1 MAIPERP
8 EPLDPGVEAAAEA
21 GDVAAMRQLGQ
32 YLYACGSADR
42 AEPWLLAAA
51 EAGDA
56 QAMYALSRVQHDRA
70 VRATPHGEDHDL
82 EAASWCRRAAEA
94 GCVDAIR
101 SMSSWSEPGER
112 EFWLR
117 EAIRTGDPYA
127 PSSLAGLL
135 LDEGRTAEAEH
146 LYREDS
152 DVPGHIGHHA
162 RQELACFLTWQG
174 RLEEAAG
181 YWTRNAEAG
190 SSVAARHLAGVLER
204 LGRPQEAAVWRGR
217 VDALRARE
225 HEDDPPLR

>member
-8 EPLDPGVEAAAEA
+8 EPLDPAVETAAAA

-42 AEPWLLAAA
+42 AEKWLLAAA

-56 QAMYALSRVQHDRA
+56 EAMYTLSRVHHDRA
-70 VRATPHGEDHDL
+70 VRATPHGRAHDL
-82 EAASWCRRAAEA
+82 TAASWCRRAAEA
-94 GCVDAIR
+94 GSVSAIR
-101 SMSSWSEPGER
+101 GMSSWADPGER
-112 EFWLR
+112 EFWYR

-135 LDEGRTAEAEH
+135 AEEGRTAEAEH
-146 LYREDS
+146 LYREDT
-152 DVPGHIGHHA
+152 DVPGLIGDFA
-162 RQELACFLTWQG
+162 RQELAYLLMRQG

-181 YWTRNAEAG
+181 YWTRNAQAG
-190 SSVAARHLAGVLER
+190 SSEAARQLAGVLEE
-204 LGRPQEAAVWRGR
+204 LGRPEEAAVWRGR

-225 HEDDPPLR
+225 REDEPPLR